1 MQWTMGDTFSTEVLE
16 EFSKQ
21 IEAFRRNYLVR
32 VLALVAATAW
42 AIGMVVLLVRPS
54 APAAGALLGFEAMC
68 WVCYRLCLRNRLRW
82 AQRLLVVSLYLGS
95 LGLIWLVRD
104 PALLFLPVL
113 AVPIGVAVLGTA
125 PAAAY
130 AVLLVVGQ
138 IFGAYHL
145 FPDSWFR
152 WQTLLAPLM
161 TIEAT
166 ALAMIWSVNLYTV
179 LGWAVHSTRTAVER
193 LEEVQEHRA
202 QLHRSME
209 ELDAACQRLERTNEM
224 LIAARAEAEAA
235 RQARNQFALTVSHEL
250 RTPLNFI
257 IGFSELMVNSPD
269 IYAEPLDWPSGLYDD
284 IREIYHNSNHLM
296 RLVNDILELGQAEA
310 RRIILAKEWV
320 APAQI
325 VQETEVIM
333 RSAVAAQQLYLRVE
347 VEPDLPELFV
357 DRTRIRQ
364 VLINL
369 ISNSLRFTEEGGI
382 TLSIWRRA
390 TDVLFCVQDTGIGIP
405 ADEIPRVFEDFGQ
418 ADTTVWRRRGGSG
431 LGVPISRRF
440 VKMHGGRMWL
450 ESEVGR
456 GTAFFFTLPMPG
468 GAVEPLDFVV
478 AQDDVG
484 WRPAL
489 EQARSTK
496 VLLVLS
502 PDPNAAQLIE
512 GCVDGYRVVASDH
525 ADLAAQ
531 SVANLLPH
539 ALIVDQAVA
548 ANPEV
553 TSLIQALPYDLPV
566 IVFGMPGSPV
576 QARELPAGVYSRLVK
591 PVRREDLVTAIQELA
606 VDVRSLLVVDDDPAM
621 GRFVS
626 LALAASQSTFPGAPG
641 TIRLV
646 SALTGQEAL
655 EYLGRSVN
663 ARDNGGEPE
672 QPDAILLDL
681 KLPDLSGWDVLAV
694 LQETPGWCDIP
705 VILVTAA
712 DLREEMELR
721 ERHVLQVSTTR
732 PLITEEF
739 GAVLQALLGSLRPM
753 VPANPGV
760 PEQPVSPSA

>member
-1 MQWTMGDTFSTEVLE
+1 MQWTMGDTFSAEVLE

-32 VLALVAATAW
+32 VLALLAATAW
-42 AIGMVVLLVRPS
+42 AVGMAVLLVHSS
-54 APAAGALLGFEAMC
+54 ARAAAALLGFELVC
-68 WVCYRLCLRNRLRW
+68 WVIYRLCLRKRLRW
-82 AQRLLVVSLYLGS
+82 AQHLLVMSLYLGS
-95 LGLIWLVRD
+95 LGLIWLVPD
-104 PALLFLPVL
+104 PALLFLSVL
-113 AVPIGVAVLGTA
+113 AAPIGVVVLGTA

-130 AVLLVVGQ
+130 AGLLVVGQ
-138 IFGAYHL
+138 VFSAYHL
-145 FPDSWFR
+145 FPDTWFR

-209 ELDAACQRLERTNEM
+209 ELDAACQRLERANEM
-224 LIAARAEAEAA
+224 LTAARVEAEAA
-235 RQARNQFALTVSHEL
+235 RQARNQFAMTVSHEL

-269 IYAEPLDWPSGLYDD
+269 IYAELSHWPPGLYDD
-284 IREIYHNSNHLM
+284 IQEIYHNSNHLI
-296 RLVNDILELGQAEA
+296 RLVNDILKLGQAEA
-310 RRIILAKEWV
+310 RRLILAKEWV

-333 RSAVAAQQLYLRVE
+333 RSAVAAQQLYFQVE

-382 TLSIWRRA
+382 TLSVWRRA

-418 ADTTVWRRRGGSG
+418 ADTTVWQRRGGSG

-450 ESEVGR
+450 ESEVGQ

-468 GAVEPLDFVV
+468 GTVEPLDFVI
-478 AQDDVG
+478 ARDDDG
-484 WRPAL
+484 WRLAL
-489 EQARSTK
+489 ERAKSPK
-496 VLLVLS
+496 VILVLS
-502 PDPNAAQLIE
+502 PDPNAGQLVE
-512 GCVDGYRVVASDH
+512 RYVDGYHVMASDH

-531 SVANLLPH
+531 FVANLLPH

-553 TSLIQALPYDLPV
+553 TSLIKALPYDLPV
-566 IVFGMPGSPV
+566 IVFGLPGSPV
-576 QARELPAGVYSRLVK
+576 QVRELPAGVHSHLVK
-591 PVRREDLVTAIQELA
+591 PVHREDLVTAIQNLA
-606 VDVRSLLVVDDDPAM
+606 IDVRSLLVVDDDPAM
-621 GRFVS
+621 ARFVS
-626 LALAASQSTFPGAPG
+626 LALAASQPVSPSSTGP
-641 TIRLV
+641 IRLV
-646 SALTGQEAL
+646 SALTGREAL
-655 EYLGRSVN
+655 EHLGRLVN
-663 ARDNGGEPE
+663 ERDNGREAE

-681 KLPDLSGWDVLAV
+681 KLPDMSGWDVLAV
-694 LQETPGWCDIP
+694 LQETPKWCNIP

-712 DLREEMELR
+712 DLREEIELR
-721 ERHVLQVSTTR
+721 ERNVLQVSTTR
-732 PLITEEF
+732 PLIAEEL

-753 VPANPGV
+753 VPANPDV
-760 PEQPVSPSA
+760 SEQPGDPSA